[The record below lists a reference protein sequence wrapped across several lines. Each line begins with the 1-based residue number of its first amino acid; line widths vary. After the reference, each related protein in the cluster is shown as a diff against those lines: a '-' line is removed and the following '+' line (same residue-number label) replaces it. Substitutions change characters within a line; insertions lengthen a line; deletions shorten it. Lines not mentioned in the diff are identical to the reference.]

1 MHTTETHAVE
11 LLVTDTI
18 VYEIVGQTPKTISL
32 RRCRKGDRVSDD
44 AAWPLVY
51 SAAIDDP
58 NGDVKVL
65 RLRKDGTFRSFS
77 NSFALHFTSTPVFRT
92 DYSF

>member
-18 VYEIVGQTPKTISL
+18 VYEIVAQTPKTITL
-32 RRCRKGDRVSDD
+32 RLCRKGDNVSRDSD
-44 AAWPLVY
+44 WPIVY
-51 SAAIDDP
+51 SEAVSNP
-58 NGDVKVL
+58 SGETKTL
-65 RLRKDGTFRSFS
+65 RLRKDGTFRSY
-77 NSFALHFTSTPVFRT
+77 NGGFALHFTSKPAFRT